1 MPLPD
6 HGNLESFSLYP
17 IQPFSPSLSLTP
29 SLPLSLFPSI
39 PACRHPP
46 FLVSPIHRLPLS
58 LSHPPTYPPRL
69 RVAAVRL
76 PLLLLRRPP
85 SLLRLPSS
93 FLTLLYLLHLPFP
106 SSLSRLPSPAFP
118 RLSSH
123 ACTSP
128 FLRYLSCPFSSLLRF
143 PRCSRTLLLRLS
155 SHFLRLASSF
165 LRSLVPS
172 LSSRTPLLRLPSH
185 LLRLSSP
192 PLLSYA
198 LPSPL
203 FSSLTPSFSYIR
215 LSHTSF
221 PPVAPFRS
229 FFLVLLAA
237 FSRQLH

>member
-155 SHFLRLASSF
+155 LIIPSGVKRGILATRLLGAVVHSGCLRQLQ
-165 LRSLVPS
+165 LRHHGGDP
-172 LSSRTPLLRLPSH
+172 R
-185 LLRLSSP
+185 
-192 PLLSYA
+192 A
-198 LPSPL
+198 EK
-203 FSSLTPSFSYIR
+203 
-215 LSHTSF
+215 
-221 PPVAPFRS
+221 PPVA
-229 FFLVLLAA
+229 LLDSSSMCLPCVYSGCENSSPRHAYCV
-237 FSRQLH
+237 